1 MKPFAFL
8 CAFALALLLA
18 ATVAAKKDDAASECV
33 EYVNP
38 VGAIGTTGTWSIQA
52 NIKNKR
58 CVPIHVAGMR
68 GINPNNNTQ
77 VSLANGVYARVKQAF
92 VNMLY
97 NAASAGATPQDC
109 AEVVVYVIDMVS
121 IRPVVNQV
129 QAELWGTPT
138 AENPLPY
145 PPRTILQ
152 LTGFNGLTC
161 QYATEPR
168 YRQGTAG
175 ANGQVVCAD
184 DGTPIGDILEVK
196 GTFYVRA

>member
-1 MKPFAFL
+1 MKSILIFVLAFV
-8 CAFALALLLA
+8 LLA
-18 ATVAAKKDDAASECV
+18 AMACKASNDNGASECV
-33 EYVNP
+33 EYNNP
-38 VGAIGTTGTWSIQA
+38 PGAIGTTGTWSIQA
-52 NIKNKR
+52 NIKNKH

-92 VNMLY
+92 VNMLF
-97 NAASAGATPQDC
+97 NAASAGATAQDC
-109 AEVVVYVIDMVS
+109 AEVVVYVVDMVS

-129 QAELWGTPT
+129 QTELWGAPT
-138 AENPLPY
+138 ATNPFPF

-152 LTGFNGLTC
+152 ISGFNGLTC
-161 QYATEPR
+161 QYATEPK

-184 DGTPIGDILEVK
+184 NGTPIGDIMEVK
-196 GTFYVRA
+196 GTFYVRD

>member
-1 MKPFAFL
+1 MKSILIFVLAFV
-8 CAFALALLLA
+8 LLA
-18 ATVAAKKDDAASECV
+18 AMACKASNDNGASECV
-33 EYVNP
+33 EYNNP
-38 VGAIGTTGTWSIQA
+38 PGAIGTTGTWSIQA
-52 NIKNKR
+52 NIKNKH

-92 VNMLY
+92 VNMLF
-97 NAASAGATPQDC
+97 NAASAGATAQDC

-121 IRPVVNQV
+121 IRPIVNQV
-129 QAELWGTPT
+129 QTELWGSPT
-138 AENPLPY
+138 ANNPFPY

-152 LTGFNGLTC
+152 LSGFNGLTC
-161 QYATEPR
+161 QYATEPK

-184 DGTPIGDILEVK
+184 NGTPIGDILEVK
-196 GTFYVRA
+196 GTFYVRD